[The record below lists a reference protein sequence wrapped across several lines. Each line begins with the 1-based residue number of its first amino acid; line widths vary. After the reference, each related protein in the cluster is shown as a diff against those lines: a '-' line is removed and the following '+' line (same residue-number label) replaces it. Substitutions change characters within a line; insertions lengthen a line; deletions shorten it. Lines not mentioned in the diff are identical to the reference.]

1 MRVAGAGDVT
11 TDDDDDGGGGGGGRD
26 MVEVN
31 FFPLFGGGLVWLDAK
46 SGGLSFDTRG
56 GAMHKLCS
64 QPNNFWDF

>member
-11 TDDDDDGGGGGGGRD
+11 TGDDDDDGGGGRD

-31 FFPLFGGGLVWLDAK
+31 FFRLFGCGLLWSDAEL
-46 SGGLSFDTRG
+46 GGLSYNTRG

>member
-11 TDDDDDGGGGGGGRD
+11 TDDDDDDGGGGRD

-31 FFPLFGGGLVWLDAK
+31 FFRLFGGGLVWSDAE
-46 SGGLSFDTRG
+46 SVGLSYDTRG